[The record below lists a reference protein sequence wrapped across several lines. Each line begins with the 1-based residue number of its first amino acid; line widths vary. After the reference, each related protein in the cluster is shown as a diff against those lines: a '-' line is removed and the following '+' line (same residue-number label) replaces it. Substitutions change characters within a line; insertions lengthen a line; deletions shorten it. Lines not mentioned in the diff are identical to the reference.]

1 MTKRFASVL
10 SAVTLAAVLSPLA
23 VSLGAA
29 EITCQIPFSFAVNGA
44 ALPAGHYTVT
54 TQNSTLVFRGL
65 TGAAIVLGQP
75 AQSTSSST
83 PKLVFDKQGSEYTL
97 REVWLDGRSG
107 QTFAKSRTTEDRKY
121 AANHAIVE
129 QVVIAAR

>member
-10 SAVTLAAVLSPLA
+10 SAVTLVAVLSPLA

-29 EITCQIPFSFAVNGA
+29 EISCQIPFSFAVNGA
-44 ALPAGHYTVT
+44 ALPAGHYTVS
-54 TQNSTLVFRGL
+54 TQNGSLVFRGL
-65 TGAAIVLGQP
+65 THGAIVLGQP
-75 AQSTSSST
+75 AQAAASTM

-107 QTFAKSRTTEDRKY
+107 QTFAKSRTSADRKS
-121 AANHAIVE
+121 AANHAIIE